1 MKTKENLESPKT
13 FAPEAAPQKAKLKS
27 FRPMRSLVASRSFKP
42 KTVVA
47 NMIVKAEET
56 ERRV

>member
-1 MKTKENLESPKT
+1 MKTKENLESTKT

-56 ERRV
+56 ERRA

>member
-1 MKTKENLESPKT
+1 MKTKENTESTKSFNT
-13 FAPEAAPQKAKLKS
+13 EAAPKKATLKS
-27 FRPMRSLVASRSFKP
+27 FRPMRSLVATRSFKP